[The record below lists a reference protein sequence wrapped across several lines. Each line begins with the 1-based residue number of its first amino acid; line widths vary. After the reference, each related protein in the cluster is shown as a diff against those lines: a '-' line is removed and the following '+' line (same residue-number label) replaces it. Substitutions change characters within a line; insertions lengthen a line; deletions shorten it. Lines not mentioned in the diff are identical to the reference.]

1 MRKIICFVLLLAV
14 VLPGGQSCKPQ
25 KNSMEI
31 LIYTKTEGFRH
42 EAIEAAK
49 AGFEQLAIANNW
61 VLTFS
66 ENEADFRTDSLQH
79 YGALVFLLTTGSTL
93 DDEGKDALSA
103 WVEAGGGLLTVH
115 SGSDTEKEWP
125 WFVNAVGARFTGHP
139 PVQPGK
145 LIVEDLEHP
154 AIAFLGDSI
163 WWLEDEWYSFDRNP
177 RENVHVLI
185 SIDEESY
192 RVDDNRWFEGVEQ
205 RMGDHPLVWYQ
216 RVGEGRV
223 LQTALGHRPEL
234 YSDSLFLKH
243 LQGALRW
250 AAGLE

>member
-79 YGALVFLLTTGSTL
+79 YGALVFL
-93 DDEGKDALSA
+93 
-103 WVEAGGGLLTVH
+103 
-115 SGSDTEKEWP
+115 
-125 WFVNAVGARFTGHP
+125 
-139 PVQPGK
+139 
-145 LIVEDLEHP
+145 
-154 AIAFLGDSI
+154 
-163 WWLEDEWYSFDRNP
+163 
-177 RENVHVLI
+177 
-185 SIDEESY
+185 
-192 RVDDNRWFEGVEQ
+192 
-205 RMGDHPLVWYQ
+205 
-216 RVGEGRV
+216 
-223 LQTALGHRPEL
+223 
-234 YSDSLFLKH
+234 
-243 LQGALRW
+243 
-250 AAGLE
+250 